1 LSRIAKIPKEQSEK
15 ITKIFKLARMG
26 NAWVFSRGGQWG
38 FEWGVGGGCLSGIK
52 FSYEKLTDNNNNNR
66 GRGTKP
72 NSRKLER

>member
-1 LSRIAKIPKEQSEK
+1 
-15 ITKIFKLARMG
+15 MG